1 VFVLSLL
8 FACGPADSTA
18 VASTPAAAPQPG
30 APATSALV
38 GKPAPD
44 FALKD
49 LQGAEVTLA
58 SLRGKTVVLEWFN
71 PGCPFV
77 VAAHGKGSLV
87 SAASKATGAGVT
99 WLAVNSSAPGKE
111 GSALDA
117 NVAAAKAWSMTH
129 PILRDESGVVGKAY
143 GATNTPQ
150 MVVIDP
156 TGTVRYAGAID
167 NAPDGEG
174 RTPAGGTL
182 VNWVDQALADLAA
195 GRPVATPATKPY
207 GCGVKYAQ

>member
-1 VFVLSLL
+1 MSTFRGKVVLVN
-8 FACGPADSTA
+8 FWATWCGPCQVEMPQLQKIYAELGAKGVQIIGVSTDEAKLDVA
-18 VASTPAAAPQPG
+18 VKP
-30 APATSALV
+30 LV
-38 GKPAPD
+38 R
-44 FALKD
+44 
-49 LQGAEVTLA
+49 
-58 SLRGKTVVLEWFN
+58 S
-71 PGCPFV
+71 
-77 VAAHGKGSLV
+77 KGL
-87 SAASKATGAGVT
+87 TY
-99 WLAVNSSAPGKE
+99 
-111 GSALDA
+111 
-117 NVAAAKAWSMTH
+117 